1 MMISRRKMGTK
12 TIKFSAYLSPC
23 LLGLHLAIGDYAVNS
38 SIFYVETL
46 RIALAGLGVLLAS
59 FE

>member
-1 MMISRRKMGTK
+1 MGTK

-23 LLGLHLAIGDYAVNS
+23 LLGAAPNAIGDYAVNS

>member
-1 MMISRRKMGTK
+1 MLIG
-12 TIKFSAYLSPC
+12 AAPN
-23 LLGLHLAIGDYAVNS
+23 AIGDYAVNP